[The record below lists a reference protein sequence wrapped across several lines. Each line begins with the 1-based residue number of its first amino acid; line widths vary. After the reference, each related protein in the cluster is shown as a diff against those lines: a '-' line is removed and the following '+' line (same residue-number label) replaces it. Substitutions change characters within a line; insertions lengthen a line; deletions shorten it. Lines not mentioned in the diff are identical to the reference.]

1 MEEPRLGFAKCKEL
15 SLAPFLNCCQ
25 RVPCPHDDVDA
36 TPLEDFEEHL
46 PFESEDHDGAFA
58 SVALRPP
65 RDRKEGSRPSWIEIG
80 RKRCVCGVQ
89 VRRLRI

>member
-36 TPLEDFEEHL
+36 ALLEDLEGNP
-46 PFESEDHDGAFA
+46 PFESDDHDA
-58 SVALRPP
+58 SFVFIALRPP
-65 RDRKEGSRPSWIEIG
+65 RTHQDVALP
-80 RKRCVCGVQ
+80 C
-89 VRRLRI
+89 LRIERKDQDQAG

>member
-36 TPLEDFEEHL
+36 APLEDFKEHL
-46 PFESEDHDGAFA
+46 LFECEDHDGAFA
-58 SVALRPP
+58 FFVPHPP
-65 RDRKEGSRPSWIEIG
+65 RIHQHVASP
-80 RKRCVCGVQ
+80 C
-89 VRRLRI
+89 LRMDKKDQDQAG